1 MSEERQYQTLLKKME
16 AFRVPDKV
24 TDEQAGNKWLR
35 RYHNVMMDAATYIRN
50 KNPQYKS
57 LLRKAEAIERKW
69 DMEGKYTRGSKEE
82 ADASKRSR

>member
-1 MSEERQYQTLLKKME
+1 MSDERRYQTLLKKME

-35 RYHNVMMDAATYIRN
+35 RYHNVMTDVATYIRD

-82 ADASKRSR
+82 ANARK